1 MIRHIFMLAVMI
13 LLAAILLYLS
23 RFWIFSWW
31 GRDGLFGIE
40 ALRPQ
45 GDLVSRWLRGTDF
58 RPFEL
63 VLWVIGGFLILT
75 WVQKLVDWLTP
86 ADTQAEEHEE

>member
-1 MIRHIFMLAVMI
+1 MIRHIVMI
-13 LLAAILLYLS
+13 ALMLLVTAILLYLS

-31 GRDGLFGIE
+31 GRDGLLGFE

-45 GDLVSRWLRGTDF
+45 GDLISRWLRGTDF

-63 VLWVIGGFLILT
+63 LLWVVGGFLILT
-75 WVQKLVDWLTP
+75 WLQKIVDWLTP
-86 ADTQAEEHEE
+86 ANPKPEDKE

>member
-1 MIRHIFMLAVMI
+1 MIRHIVMLALM
-13 LLAAILLYLS
+13 LLITAILLYLS

-31 GRDGLFGIE
+31 GREGLFGFE

-45 GDLVSRWLRGTDF
+45 GDLLSRWLRGTDF

-63 VLWVIGGFLILT
+63 LLWVVGGFLILT
-75 WVQKLVDWLTP
+75 WVQKIVDWLTP
-86 ADTQAEEHEE
+86 ATPEQEDKE